1 MWGSV
6 ILPYKHKIYY
16 GFHDGNAAAVFVS
29 NGQEMAPLP
38 LRLDIVNHSPT
49 GFAWGYSGPGP
60 AQLAILAD
68 WMGATMQREPCT
80 KDSKQARLPVFLK
93 STGR

>member
-1 MWGSV
+1 M
-6 ILPYKHKIYY
+6 ILPYTNKSYY
-16 GFHDGNAAAVFVS
+16 GFHDGNSASVFVS
-29 NGQEMAPLP
+29 NGGQEMAPLA
-38 LRLDIVNHSPT
+38 LRLEIVNHSQT

-80 KDSKQARLPVFLK
+80 KDSKRPRLPVFLK